1 MKLIGIILFS
11 SVWTSLF
18 IKAEIQNPP
27 SKDLRVSM
35 NEYCHGKSNAD
46 FCSKTHIDMIYKIW
60 KLREKV
66 LLEAQKEKA
75 KQEEFYRQISNN
87 QRFKFL
93 CDFYSSRI
101 FKRSPFY
108 RKYILQE
115 YGKRLENL
123 Q

>member
-46 FCSKTHIDMIYKIW
+46 FCSKTHIDMIYRIW

-101 FKRSPFY
+101 FKRSTFY

-115 YGKRLENL
+115 
-123 Q
+123 